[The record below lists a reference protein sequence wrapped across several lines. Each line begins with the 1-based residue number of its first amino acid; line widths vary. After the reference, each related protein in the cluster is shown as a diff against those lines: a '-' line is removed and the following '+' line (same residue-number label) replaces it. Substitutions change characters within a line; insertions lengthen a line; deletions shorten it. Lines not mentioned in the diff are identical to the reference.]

1 MSKDKAAPTVV
12 WSVRLSAADYQA
24 FDTLAAAS
32 LIGRPELLQR
42 FIAERTRLRSYR
54 ATAALGH
61 VIATLAT
68 IRRTGGDPAVVRLLE
83 DQIKELSRLV
93 TKELR

>member
-12 WSVRLSAADYQA
+12 WSVRLSAADNQA
-24 FDTLAAAS
+24 FENLAAET

-42 FIAERTRLRSYR
+42 LLAKRTRLRSYR

-61 VIATLAT
+61 LIATLAT
-68 IRRTGGDPAVVRLLE
+68 IRKTGGDPKLVELLQN
-83 DQIKELSRLV
+83 QIKELSRLV
-93 TKELR
+93 ARELR